1 MSEENKTLARR
12 ELEMFSHGDFSAID
26 EILSPDYVGHD
37 PAMPEPLRG
46 PDAFRAQC
54 EGYRAAFPDLE
65 MTIEH
70 QVAEGDY
77 VVTRWTARG
86 THDGELMGIPPTGN
100 SVTTSGISIERVAD
114 GRIVED
120 HTEWDALG
128 LMQAVG
134 AIPAMA

>member
-1 MSEENKTLARR
+1 
-12 ELEMFSHGDFSAID
+12 
-26 EILSPDYVGHD
+26 
-37 PAMPEPLRG
+37 MPEPLRG
-46 PDAFRAQC
+46 PDAFQAQC
-54 EGYRAAFPDLE
+54 EGYRAAFPDLS

-86 THDGELMGIPPTGN
+86 THQGELMGIPPTGN

>member
-1 MSEENKTLARR
+1 MSEQNKALVRR
-12 ELEMFSHGDFSAID
+12 ELEMFSTGDFSAID

-46 PDAFRAQC
+46 PDAFKAQC
-54 EGYRAAFPDLE
+54 EGYRTAFPDLQL
-65 MTIEH
+65 TVDH

-86 THDGELMGIPPTGN
+86 THEGDLMGIAPTGN
-100 SVTTSGISIERVAD
+100 SVTTTGISIERVVE
-114 GRIVED
+114 GLVVED
-120 HTEWDALG
+120 YTEWDALG

-134 AIPAMA
+134 AVPAMA